1 MDLEGCWVSRFHF
14 LEVGSWILRVDRCS
28 VYNFL
33 EVGSWILRA
42 ARCQGFIFL
51 GGGIMDFQ
59 GVQVSI
65 LEVGSCMP
73 YILFILVIY
82 IICIMYI
89 HNMLFHMVPFSA
101 SAFKV
106 PFGFCYCH
114 KICTKKRK
122 KNINQANSPHEISV
136 FLPCFHSLYSH

>member
-14 LEVGSWILRVDRCS
+14 LEL
-28 VYNFL
+28 
-33 EVGSWILRA
+33 GSWILRA
-42 ARCQGFIFL
+42 AGCQGFIFL

-122 KNINQANSPHEISV
+122 KTSIKQTVHMRFLFSCHVFTVCIRTENQNQAVGSY
-136 FLPCFHSLYSH
+136 SLFFAWL